1 MALVQNFGFLALALC
16 LITTSCKPP
25 AAKPPPP
32 PKVTVSHPLSAVV
45 TNWDE
50 YPGHIEAVETVELR
64 PRVAGYIESINFED
78 GAEVKEGDLLFVI
91 DPKPYQAE
99 LDRGEAQRKQAGI
112 RLELARN
119 DLQRAEALRGTRA
132 LSDEEYDM
140 RSKAVREAEGAVA
153 AAQASEASARL
164 NLDYTRITAPISG
177 RIGRRLVTKGNLVQ
191 IQGNSGSTVL
201 TTIVSIDPIYAYF
214 DVEESAFLSYRTNTM
229 CVLPGNGSGG
239 DLTCEL
245 RLVTEPTFAH
255 RGRLDFFDNTINPR
269 TGTIR
274 LRGVFANKDRALLP
288 GMFTRLR
295 VPASAPE
302 RALLVPEVAVLS
314 DQGYKFV
321 YVVNAQSKV
330 EQRIVQ
336 TGRAQGQMRA
346 VIQGLAPEDRVV
358 VNGLVM
364 IRPGIQ
370 VQAQDEPAKGAGT
383 EQVRARP
390 TS

>member
-1 MALVQNFGFLALALC
+1 MDKNPKSFLILALC
-16 LITTSCKPP
+16 LALTSCKPP
-25 AAKPPPP
+25 ATKPPPP
-32 PKVTVSHPLSAVV
+32 PRVTVSHPQLSVV

-50 YPGHIEAVETVELR
+50 YPGHIEAVEMVELR

-99 LDRGEAQRKQAGI
+99 LDRAQAQRNQADI

-119 DLQRAEALRGTRA
+119 DLKRAEALRGTRA
-132 LSDEEYDM
+132 LSDEEYDT
-140 RSKAVREAEGAVA
+140 RSKAVREAEGALA
-153 AAQASEASARL
+153 AAQAAEAAARL

-191 IQGNSGSTVL
+191 IQGNGGATVL
-201 TTIVSIDPIYAYF
+201 ATIVSLDPIYAYF

-229 CVLPGNGSGG
+229 CMPPGSGG
-239 DLTCEL
+239 SNDLTCEL

-255 RGRLDFFDNTINPR
+255 RGRLDFFDNAVNPR

-274 LRGVFANKDRALLP
+274 LRGVFTNTDRSLVP
-288 GMFTRLR
+288 GMFARMR
-295 VPASAPE
+295 VPASAPD

-321 YVVNAQSKV
+321 YVVNTQSKI
-330 EQRIVQ
+330 EQRIIQ
-336 TGRAQGQMRA
+336 TGRAQGELRA
-346 VIQGLAPEDRVV
+346 VTQGLAPEDRIV

-364 IRPGIQ
+364 LRPGIQ
-370 VQAQDEPAKGAGT
+370 VQVQDQPAKGA
-383 EQVRARP
+383 EQARSEP
-390 TS
+390 TP